1 VVERQVDRLTCKNDH
16 LCKELAIIAKLSE
29 QLEKENELLLNTT
42 DKELEEAKV
51 SSSWNYYYTVLV

>member
-1 VVERQVDRLTCKNDH
+1 MVERQVDSLTCKNDH
-16 LCKELAIIAKLSE
+16 PCKELAVIAKLSE

-51 SSSWNYYYTVLV
+51 SASWN